1 MKGGVPMAKMYCQ
14 WVGIILIVLG
24 VIGLLGSGELLG
36 ANVKGLHSIIH
47 LVSGIILVYLGF
59 TGTAVKTGAQ
69 VFGVVYLLVAV
80 LGFVGQGNMVPVLG
94 INTSA
99 LYNIVHLVVG
109 ALGLY
114 VGFTGGAEMA
124 KT

>member
-1 MKGGVPMAKMYCQ
+1 MAKMYCQ

-24 VIGLLGSGELLG
+24 VMGFLGSGELLG

-47 LVSGIILVYLGF
+47 LVSGIILAYLGF
-59 TGTAVKTGAQ
+59 TGTSVKTGAQ
-69 VFGVVYLLVAV
+69 VFGVVYTLVAV
-80 LGFVGQGNMVPVLG
+80 LGFVGQGTVPVLG

-99 LYNIVHLVVG
+99 LYNVVHLVVG
-109 ALGLY
+109 VLGLY
-114 VGFTGGAEMA
+114 VGFAGSAEMA